1 MWGLV
6 MGVVS
11 YIILQVEISTQYK
24 VILNANKNM
33 GVGNRCACCILAI
46 VITNY

>member
-1 MWGLV
+1 MD
-6 MGVVS
+6 VVS
-11 YIILQVEISTQYK
+11 YIILQVEISMQYK

-33 GVGNRCACCILAI
+33 GVGNRYACILAI